1 MHRREFLKSV
11 AALGAV
17 SQSPAGMKAFAEA
30 LAVQNALPQAAPAQ
44 PSPVHA
50 ASVPGQF
57 ADVTAA
63 RGVSFR
69 GRASHTSQKYLPETM
84 GSGVALFDY
93 DNDGRLDIFLV
104 NGAPL
109 ADPTAPGTIP
119 RKTGPEYWNRLFH
132 QKADG
137 TFEDVTE
144 KAGLQGVGYDMGVAI
159 GDYDNDGFAD
169 IYVTGFGGNRL
180 YHNNGDGTF
189 TDVTEA
195 SGTGGSG
202 WSTSA
207 LWVDLDNDGRLDL
220 VVLRYMQWDFPD
232 IWCGEH
238 RDGYRSYCHP
248 DLFPNATPLVFHNE
262 GNGRFTEVSQKIG
275 IALPGKGLGISAA
288 DYDGDG
294 HVDLFVAND
303 SMTEFLY
310 HNKGNGSFEDDGLLA
325 EIAVDG
331 MGNTYAGMGTD
342 FQDYDNDGRPDLI
355 VTNLANQKYALY
367 QNNGDGSFSY
377 ASYLSGV
384 GGATLL
390 HSGWGVRF
398 LDYDNDGWK
407 DILVAQGHVIDNIE
421 LTFPQLRYRESMMLL
436 RNLGNGKFEDV
447 SASSGEVFQQRW
459 AGRGLACGDFDN
471 DGRLD
476 VVVTTNDGPAY
487 LVRNETPTRN
497 HWIRLYLVGHTS
509 NRDGIG
515 AVIKLTTP
523 AGAQWWTVSTGGS
536 YCSSSDKRA
545 HFGLGSAT
553 EATSIEI
560 RWPSGIRQTLHNVA
574 GDREVHIE
582 EPSA

>member
-1 MHRREFLKSV
+1 MQRRSFLRQT
-11 AALGAV
+11 AALSGLAFL
-17 SQSPAGMKAFAEA
+17 PPEMKAFAA
-30 LAVQNALPQAAPAQ
+30 SLPVRNLQTATPVASEGAATTA
-44 PSPVHA
+44 PSAKFV
-50 ASVPGQF
+50 
-57 ADVTAA
+57 DVTQTL
-63 RGVSFR
+63 GVSFV
-69 GRASHTSQKYLPETM
+69 GKASHTTQKYLLETM

-93 DNDGRLDIFLV
+93 DNDGRLDIFFV

-109 ADPTAPGTIP
+109 ADPTHPGTLP
-119 RKTGPEYWNRLFH
+119 QKSGPEYWNRLYH
-132 QKADG
+132 QRVDG

-144 KAGLQGVGYDMGVAI
+144 KSGLKGIGYDMGVAV
-159 GDYDNDGFAD
+159 GDYDNDGFQD
-169 IYVTGFGGNRL
+169 IYVTGYGGNRL

-195 SGTGGSG
+195 SGTGGNG

-207 LWVDLDNDGRLDL
+207 IWVDLDNDGLLDL
-220 VVLRYMQWDFPD
+220 VVLRYLNWDFPD

-248 DLFPNATPLVFHNE
+248 DLFPAIAPLVYHND
-262 GNGRFTEVSQKIG
+262 GNGRFTEVSAKIG
-275 IALPGKGLGISAA
+275 LNQPGKGLGISAA

-294 HVDLFVAND
+294 KIDLFVAND

-310 HNKGNGSFEDDGLLA
+310 HNKGDGSFEDAGLLA

-367 QNNGDGSFSY
+367 QNNGDGSFTY

-407 DILVAQGHVIDNIE
+407 DILVTQGHVIDNIE
-421 LTFPQLRYRESMMLL
+421 LTFPQLRYREPMMLL
-436 RNLGNGKFEDV
+436 RNLGNGKFADV
-447 SASSGEVFQQRW
+447 SANSGEVFRQRW
-459 AGRGLACGDFDN
+459 VGRGLARGDFDN

-487 LVRNETPTRN
+487 LLRNETETGN
-497 HWIRLYLVGHTS
+497 HWIRLYLVGRKS

-515 AVIKLTTP
+515 AAIKLTTA
-523 AGAQWWTVSTGGS
+523 AGSQWWTVTTAGS

-545 HFGLGSAT
+545 HFGLGQETTAKT
-553 EATSIEI
+553 IEI
-560 RWPSGIRQTLHNVA
+560 RWPSGIHQTLTDVA
-574 GDREVHIE
+574 GDREVRIE
-582 EPSA
+582 EPV

>member
-1 MHRREFLKSV
+1 MHRRNFLKST
-11 AALGAV
+11 AALSGLACV
-17 SQSPAGMKAFAEA
+17 PGEMKAFAA
-30 LAVQNALPQAAPAQ
+30 TAQSAAPAGTNATADAN
-44 PSPVHA
+44 A
-50 ASVPGQF
+50 AAGAKFV
-57 ADVTAA
+57 DVTAA
-63 RGVSFR
+63 RGVSFQ
-69 GRASHTSQKYLPETM
+69 GKASHTSQKYLLETM

-93 DNDGRLDIFLV
+93 DNDGRLDIFFV

-109 ADPTAPGTIP
+109 TDPTHPGTIP
-119 RKTGPEYWNRLFH
+119 QKAGPEYWNRRFH
-132 QKADG
+132 QRADG

-144 KAGLQGVGYDMGVAI
+144 KAGLQGIGYGMGVAV
-159 GDYDNDGFAD
+159 GDYDNDGFQD
-169 IYVTGFGGNRL
+169 LYVTGYGGNRL

-189 TDVTEA
+189 TDVTES

-207 LWVDLDNDGRLDL
+207 IWVDLDNDGLLDL
-220 VVLRYMQWDFPD
+220 VVLRYLKWDFPD

-238 RDGYRSYCHP
+238 REGYRSYCHP
-248 DLFPNATPLVFHNE
+248 DLFPAVAPLVFHNE
-262 GNGRFTEVSQKIG
+262 GNGRFTEMAAKYGLAQ
-275 IALPGKGLGISAA
+275 PGKGLGVSAA

-294 HVDLFVAND
+294 HIDLFIAND

-310 HNKGNGSFEDDGLLA
+310 HNKGDGTMEDAGLLA
-325 EIAVDG
+325 EVAVDG

-367 QNNGDGSFSY
+367 QNNGDGTFTY

-407 DILVAQGHVIDNIE
+407 DILITQGHVIDNVE
-421 LTFPQLRYRESMMLL
+421 LTFPQLRYKESMMLL

-447 SASSGEVFQQRW
+447 SSQSGEVFHQRW
-459 AGRGLACGDFDN
+459 VGRGLARGDFDN

-487 LVRNETPTRN
+487 LLRNETETGN
-497 HWIRLYLVGHTS
+497 HWIRLYLVGHKS
-509 NRDGIG
+509 NRDAIG
-515 AVIKLTTP
+515 AVIRLTT
-523 AGAQWWTVSTGGS
+523 ASGSQWWTVTTAGS

-545 HFGLGSAT
+545 HFGLGKETIART
-553 EATSIEI
+553 IEI
-560 RWPSGIRQTLHNVA
+560 RWPSGIRQTLQNVA
-574 GDREVHIE
+574 GDREVRIE